1 MLQSYYLSFHLPQG
15 EKKELEVNYSD
26 PVTIGRNRAS
36 SIKLNL
42 PSVSRQHAKIFY
54 EGGTLW
60 VEDLGSSN
68 GTFINKE
75 QVHRARVHSG
85 DIVQCGEFQ
94 IHVKTKGDTAVNI
107 YNENPFELNEEQE
120 PSADNPDF
128 QFPTHQ
134 FTNPSL
140 NPREFSPSLPPEPSL
155 PEAQAEIRNTH
166 TSGAPYFS
174 HSSMDQ
180 REVWHSKAPTSGPN
194 EEQLEASHQEVTKLK
209 AHVMKLSD
217 EIQRRDSIIVNLKA
231 QVETQ
236 VALTEQLNKKLSHT
250 EGRREQQ
257 KSEINQLRA
266 ELNDLKKIEPAISF
280 AEENAE
286 LRENNLRLRQQIR
299 AQQRQRED
307 EIESLRGDVKTLEG
321 QLESQR
327 SSAPST
333 DQLAEFNQIKYKN
346 QEQSAQIAKLQKEL
360 KNVLES
366 HRSYRN
372 RYQELEATLAVTE
385 KELEGAQELL
395 DRQAPIAD
403 QPTTPP
409 VEEVDP
415 SIIEEVDPSIISYS
429 LPRPNADAT
438 HPDWAQH
445 QSRLD
450 SYIHEVRSLRRK
462 NHELAI
468 QLNEREPELR
478 THEELIDHLKKLIY
492 NDPTLATER
501 EVATTLLNRLK
512 SSIQH
517 DEDHKVT
524 LSTESSSL
532 DTPSERVVLN
542 LEEREHPISSHTSP
556 SSPKKAPSESRPRE
570 WRGII

>member
-94 IHVKTKGDTAVNI
+94 IYVKTKGDTAVNI

-120 PSADNPDF
+120 PNTDNPDF

-155 PEAQAEIRNTH
+155 PESSEIRNTQ

-174 HSSMDQ
+174 HSSIDQ
-180 REVWHSKAPTSGPN
+180 RTGWHSKAPTSGPN
-194 EEQLEASHQEVTKLK
+194 EELLEASHQEVTRLK
-209 AHVMKLSD
+209 SHVVKLSD

-250 EGRREQQ
+250 EGRREHQ
-257 KSEINQLRA
+257 KSELNQLRA

-307 EIESLRGDVKTLEG
+307 EIESLRGEVKALEN
-321 QLESQR
+321 QIESHV
-327 SSAPST
+327 SSAPSA
-333 DQLAEFNQIKYKN
+333 DQLAELTQLNYKN

-360 KNVLES
+360 KSVLES

-409 VEEVDP
+409 VEEADP
-415 SIIEEVDPSIISYS
+415 TPISYS
-429 LPRPNADAT
+429 LPRPNVDAT

-468 QLNEREPELR
+468 QLNEHEPEPR
-478 THEELIDHLKKLIY
+478 THEELIDHLKNLIY
-492 NDPTLATER
+492 KDPALARER
-501 EVATTLLNRLK
+501 EGATALLNRLK
-512 SSIQH
+512 RSIQH

-524 LSTESSSL
+524 LSTEASSL
-532 DTPSERVVLN
+532 DGPSERAVLN
-542 LEEREHPISSHTSP
+542 LEERAQPVSSHTSP
-556 SSPKKAPSESRPRE
+556 PSTKKDASESRPRE